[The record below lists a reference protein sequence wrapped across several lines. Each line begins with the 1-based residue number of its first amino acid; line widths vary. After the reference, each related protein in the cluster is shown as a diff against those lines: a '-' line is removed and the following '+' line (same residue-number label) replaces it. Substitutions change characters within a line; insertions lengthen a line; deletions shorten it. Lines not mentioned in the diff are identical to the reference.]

1 MAAAATPWMACP
13 TGCTALAMLL
23 RSGATPI
30 RCGAQA
36 TSTLSSKTASSLRPS
51 SCPSPARTTWPRSR
65 CRRSMSTSERP
76 EHRRVLVSLLA
87 PEEVVGSTQMA
98 TPWRSGA
105 TLSARGARATSPRSA
120 TASCTWP
127 SACRGPSPTTG
138 RRSSS
143 RSTTRTS
150 AALQAPPKPWAPG
163 TAPAPAAARA
173 GRREATRQTSCRRL
187 QKIRRSSPRGR
198 PRKNN
203 SWMR

>member
-1 MAAAATPWMACP
+1 MAAAAKPWMACP

-36 TSTLSSKTASSLRPS
+36 MSMPSSKTALSLRPS
-51 SCPSPARTTWPRSR
+51 SCPLPARTTWPRSR

-76 EHRRVLVSLLA
+76 EHYRVLGSLLA
-87 PEEVVGSTQMA
+87 PQEVVGSTQMA
-98 TPWRSGA
+98 TPWRSGV
-105 TLSARGARATSPRSA
+105 TLSARGAPATSPRSA

-138 RRSSS
+138 RRSSY
-143 RSTTRTS
+143 RSTTRTC
-150 AALQAPPKPWAPG
+150 AAPRGPPRPWAPV
-163 TAPAPAAARA
+163 TALAR
-173 GRREATRQTSCRRL
+173 GREATRQSSRRRL

-198 PRKNN
+198 PWKSG
-203 SWMR
+203 SWRR